1 MLNLELLDKHIIECK
16 KYVDAGEESQE
27 VLDQFVGLRNEMENA
42 TEDDWTEY
50 NFLTTHLPS
59 DDIDPTLMIL
69 KGQLLIETQVRKF
82 IKSRFENQVPF
93 EKASFS
99 AAHCNTIAES
109 FCVNS
114 KETNWLWLQIK
125 ELNSIRNKLA
135 HSLDSA
141 KLNKRISN
149 FVSTIDNN
157 QNLESKTLSSA
168 ISRLYGM
175 LKGLNDLSVSNKFR
189 VK

>member
-16 KYVDAGEESQE
+16 KCVDAGEESQD
-27 VLDQFVGLRNEMENA
+27 VLDQFVGLRNDMKNA
-42 TEDDWTEY
+42 TEDDWAEY

-69 KGQLLIETQVRKF
+69 KGQLLMETQVRKF
-82 IKSRFENQVPF
+82 IMSRFENQSPF
-93 EKASFS
+93 ENASFS
-99 AAHCNTIAES
+99 AAHCNTIAEC

-114 KETNWLWLQIK
+114 KESNWLWKQIK

-135 HSLDSA
+135 HSLDSER
-141 KLNKRISN
+141 LTKRISN

-157 QNLESKTLSSA
+157 QNLKTKTLSCA

-175 LKGLNDLSVSNKFR
+175 LKG
-189 VK
+189 